1 MLKEQI
7 IAYRLAN
14 RETRTLL
21 GVVLGEIER
30 VEKGPKKAAGYIA
43 TDEEVVSVLKK
54 MIASNIECDTNL
66 EENVILEQFLPQ
78 QLTEGQI
85 EDVIVMGNFASIKVC
100 MDHFKLAYA
109 GRYNGKDVSKK
120 YSQLS
125 K

>member
-1 MLKEQI
+1 MLKEKI

-43 TDEEVVSVLKK
+43 TDEEVISVLKK

-66 EENVILEQFLPQ
+66 EENFILEKYLTQ
-78 QLTEGQI
+78 QLT
-85 EDVIVMGNFASIKVC
+85 DLDIK
-100 MDHFKLAYA
+100 
-109 GRYNGKDVSKK
+109 
-120 YSQLS
+120 
-125 K
+125 

>member
-21 GVVLGEIER
+21 GVVLAEIER

-43 TDEEVVSVLKK
+43 TDEEVISILKK

-78 QLTEGQI
+78 QLT
-85 EDVIVMGNFASIKVC
+85 DLDIKNILNEYKFNSVGEC
-100 MDHFKLAYA
+100 MKHFKQFHSGLYD
-109 GRYNGKDVSKK
+109 GKQVSKLFTTK
-120 YSQLS
+120 
-125 K
+125 

>member
-21 GVVLGEIER
+21 GVVLAEIER

-43 TDEEVVSVLKK
+43 TDEEVISVLKK

-78 QLTEGQI
+78 QLT
-85 EDVIVMGNFASIKVC
+85 DLDIKNILNEYKFNSVGEC
-100 MDHFKLAYA
+100 MKHFKQFHSGLYD
-109 GRYNGKDVSKK
+109 GKQVSKLFTTK
-120 YSQLS
+120 
-125 K
+125 

>member
-21 GVVLGEIER
+21 GVVLAEIER

-43 TDEEVVSVLKK
+43 TDEEVISVLKK

-78 QLTEGQI
+78 QLT
-85 EDVIVMGNFASIKVC
+85 DLDIKNILNEYKFNSVGEC
-100 MDHFKLAYA
+100 MKHFKQFHSGLYD
-109 GRYNGKDVSKK
+109 GKQISKLFTTK
-120 YSQLS
+120 
-125 K
+125 

>member
-14 RETRTLL
+14 REIRTLL

-43 TDEEVVSVLKK
+43 TDEEVISVLKK
-54 MIASNIECDTNL
+54 MIASNIECNTNL

-78 QLTEGQI
+78 QLT
-85 EDVIVMGNFASIKVC
+85 DLDIKDILNEYKFNSVGEC
-100 MDHFKLAYA
+100 MKHFKQYHTGLYD
-109 GRYNGKDVSKK
+109 GKQVNKLFTNK
-120 YSQLS
+120 
-125 K
+125 

>member
-1 MLKEQI
+1 MLKEKI

-14 RETRTLL
+14 KETRTLL

-30 VEKGPKKAAGYIA
+30 IEKDPKKSAGYTA
-43 TDEEVVSVLKK
+43 TDDEVISVLKK
-54 MIASNIECDTNL
+54 MIASNIECNTGLD
-66 EENVILEQFLPQ
+66 ENVILEQFLPQ

-85 EDVIVMGNFASIKVC
+85 EDIIVMGNFASIKDC
-100 MDHFKLAYA
+100 MEHFKSAYA

-120 YSQLS
+120 YSQM